1 MYNLSEEI
9 YQGRGDSNAEL
20 QAYLSRWLYCAL
32 AVEEI
37 LLSQLQGRAE
47 EGMIGLHYNFIMSNF
62 FEEEEMPLR
71 KVRAFTLGR

>member
-20 QAYLSRWLYCAL
+20 QAYLSRWLYFAL
-32 AVEEI
+32 VVEEI
-37 LLSQLQGRAE
+37 LLSQLQGGAE
-47 EGMIGLHYNFIMSNF
+47 EGMIGSHYNFIMSNF